1 MCIFSYH
8 THACVKLMKVAESF
22 GKDHET
28 SFERMYV
35 LERSRSRSM
44 GSISV
49 VRRDIELATLGY

>member
-1 MCIFSYH
+1 MCIFSCY
-8 THACVKLMKVAESF
+8 THACVKLMKVAKSF
-22 GKDHET
+22 RKDHET